1 MFVREQLALLRARDT
16 SDSDHIEG
24 PSQYQL
30 PPPLCKRQHLER
42 LWRCV
47 GTEKTSE
54 RWTQGIRRI
63 CHGSLV
69 GEYKR
74 DKEAFVERN
83 NQKSFCPAAYSGSG
97 EDASP
102 LPHPIE
108 EYVDVF
114 SPETIMRHGEVASEG
129 IIARRREAKRQFQK
143 MAQKKKPWEMI
154 VGRYG
159 IGLFHLFPS
168 HLLDDQ

>member
-1 MFVREQLALLRARDT
+1 MFVWEQLALLRARDT
-16 SDSDHIEG
+16 SDSDHVEG
-24 PSQYQL
+24 PSQYQM

-63 CHGSLV
+63 CHGSIV
-69 GEYKR
+69 SEYKR
-74 DKEAFVERN
+74 DKEAFVEWN
-83 NQKSFCPAAYSGSG
+83 NQKSFCPAAHGGGG
-97 EDASP
+97 EDPSV

-114 SPETIMRHGEVASEG
+114 SPKRLCGKVRLHLKVLLPVGEK
-129 IIARRREAKRQFQK
+129 RRDSSKKWRRKRSL
-143 MAQKKKPWEMI
+143 
-154 VGRYG
+154 GR
-159 IGLFHLFPS
+159 
-168 HLLDDQ
+168 